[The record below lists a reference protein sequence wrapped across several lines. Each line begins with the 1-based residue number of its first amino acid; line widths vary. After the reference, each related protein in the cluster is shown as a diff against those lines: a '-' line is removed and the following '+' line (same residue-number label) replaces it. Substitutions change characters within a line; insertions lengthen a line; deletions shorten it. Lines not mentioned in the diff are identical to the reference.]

1 MTSRPDET
9 AAARRRELG
18 RVIRQGGIF
27 YLSHS
32 GGKDSQAMYAMVS
45 RIVPHEQLVVVHAD
59 LGEVEWEGV
68 EEHIRRTIQH
78 ELHVVRAD
86 KTLFDM
92 VRRRARTRPDVPAWP
107 SGSSR
112 QCTSDLK
119 RGPIYKFI
127 RNDMKR
133 RCARLGVNCLGL
145 RAEESAARER
155 RNLWSVNT
163 PLSKAGRS
171 VYDWLPLHAWTKAE
185 VFERIRLAGQQAF
198 WAYGA
203 GNERLSC
210 VFCIFGCQGDLAN
223 GRQHRPALY
232 EKYQALEREVGWT
245 IFAAE
250 SLAERTEGR
259 TPVKVRAGESAR
271 EARRA

>member
-1 MTSRPDET
+1 MTTKRDES
-9 AAARRRELG
+9 AGARRRELG
-18 RVIRQGGIF
+18 RVVRRGGIF

-32 GGKDSQAMYAMVS
+32 GGKDSQAMYALVA

-68 EEHIRRTIQH
+68 EDHIRRTIRH

-133 RCARLGVNCLGL
+133 RGAVLGVNCLGL
-145 RAEESAARER
+145 RAEESAPRER
-155 RNLWSVNT
+155 RAPWSVNAT
-163 PLSKAGRS
+163 LSKAGRT
-171 VYDWLPLHAWTKAE
+171 VYDWLPVHTLTRAE
-185 VFERIRLAGQQAF
+185 VFERIRRAGQEAF
-198 WAYGA
+198 WAYRA

-223 GRQHRPALY
+223 GREQRPALY
-232 EKYQALEREVGWT
+232 EKYKALEQEVGWT
-245 IFAAE
+245 MFTGQT
-250 SLAERTEGR
+250 LAERAEGR
-259 TPVKVRAGESAR
+259 AR
-271 EARRA
+271 KQAAT